1 MIPTTNNVIGLE
13 KPTFEVA
20 DILLSHIL
28 DYQKVQ
34 WLKPEQ
40 YKIVYDLLNCRTSY
54 LGGHIEHCDHCRAER
69 VSYNSCRTR
78 SAAGGS
84 QVPKHAQATLA

>member
-1 MIPTTNNVIGLE
+1 MIQTTHNVIHLE
-13 KPTFEVA
+13 RPTFEVA

-54 LGGHIEHCDHCRAER
+54 LGGHIEQCDHCG
-69 VSYNSCRTR
+69 
-78 SAAGGS
+78 SAAAS
-84 QVPKHAQATLA
+84 SERTCWKRRFFRASSKVNSN

>member
-20 DILLSHIL
+20 DILYSHIGN
-28 DYQKVQ
+28 YQKTH
-34 WLKPEQ
+34 WLKPQQ

-54 LGGHIEHCDHCRAER
+54 LGGHIEQCDHCAAER
-69 VSYNSCRTR
+69 VSYNSCRNR
-78 SAAGGS
+78 SASGGP
-84 QVPKHAQATLA
+84 QMPKHTKATLA

>member
-1 MIPTTNNVIGLE
+1 MIQTTHNVIRFE

-28 DYQKVQ
+28 DYQKTY

-54 LGGHIEHCDHCRAER
+54 LGGHIEQCDHCAAER
-69 VSYNSCRTR
+69 VSYNSCRNR

-84 QVPKHAQATLA
+84 QVPKHTKATLA